1 MAALSILRASPSL
14 VNNDWSWASW
24 KACSFL
30 LVVFACAF
38 WYLMENCV
46 RLSQWE
52 MLLTRYNGL
61 RHHAIQEC
69 KLRKAAA
76 TLQRLL
82 AKEAATQRNTQL
94 EAAVCHRTSFL
105 RSKWRLIWFKDSLPK
120 GQNESSHYY
129 SFSTK
134 DTCCVS
140 LNSTLVCFLLFFER
154 SNRERFIW
162 TLNEG

>member
-1 MAALSILRASPSL
+1 MTGAGQDERPAAFYWWFLHVHSGIWWKTVLDFLSERCC
-14 VNNDWSWASW
+14 W
-24 KACSFL
+24 
-30 LVVFACAF
+30 
-38 WYLMENCV
+38 
-46 RLSQWE
+46 
-52 MLLTRYNGL
+52 
-61 RHHAIQEC
+61 HAITGCVTMQSRSVSWE
-69 KLRKAAA
+69 KLLPHYRDCWPRK
-76 TLQRLL
+76 QRHSG
-82 AKEAATQRNTQL
+82 NTQL

-140 LNSTLVCFLLFFER
+140 LNSTLVGFLLFFER